1 MHHREEADRPSS
13 LGALEPSRAAWS
25 CPRSSRFEDVRQ
37 RQGPGD
43 CLDREQIANQRFSAE
58 ERAFGR
64 PWPCKSRIADAP
76 EVAFE
81 DDPFLRTV
89 RGASTPSHSARCIPK
104 WPSKA
109 RAVTDLGGSKMMSF
123 RNKFMCLAGRAR
135 AARRWAPGARRAPL
149 DHLRRWSAP
158 AAHRRWRM

>member
-81 DDPFLRTV
+81 DDPFCEQFVELQHHHIV
-89 RGASTPSHSARCIPK
+89 HD
-104 WPSKA
+104 
-109 RAVTDLGGSKMMSF
+109 VF
-123 RNKFMCLAGRAR
+123 RSGR
-135 AARRWAPGARRAPL
+135 RRQGR
-149 DHLRRWSAP
+149 
-158 AAHRRWRM
+158 